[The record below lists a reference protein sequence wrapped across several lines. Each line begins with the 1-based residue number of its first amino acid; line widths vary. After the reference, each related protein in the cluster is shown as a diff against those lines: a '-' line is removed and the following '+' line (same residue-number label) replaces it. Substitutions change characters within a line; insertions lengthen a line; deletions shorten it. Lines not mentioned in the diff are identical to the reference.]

1 MCTVSVEIDE
11 VVLRGINPNL
21 DSTAALRR
29 WAQQLIDLHTQE
41 MLADDTEAMYALQ
54 QDMTPDQLYDVIA
67 EEIDSIYANN

>member
-11 VVLRGINPNL
+11 VVLLGINPNL